1 MTQAPLTIGVV
12 AGEASGDLLGSHLIQ
27 ALRQH
32 VPHARFTGIG
42 GPRMTGAGFESI
54 FPMEKL
60 AVMGIVEVLR
70 HYPEIAG
77 IRRRLAAHFLS
88 ERPRLFIGIDA
99 PEFNLGLE
107 LKLKS
112 AGVPTAHYVGP
123 SIWAWRAGRIHKIK
137 RAVSKMLV
145 LFPFEAVLYE
155 RARVPVSYVGH
166 PLADLLGKFPGTA
179 AIREQL
185 RLPAAGKIVTLLP
198 GSRVTELK
206 RMAKLFV
213 ATAEKIAE
221 AVPGALFLVP
231 FVSRETREIFEAAL
245 YDRGVGE
252 LNVSMMFGHAHE
264 AMAAADVVLATSGT
278 ATLEAMLLKR
288 PMVITYQVA
297 PLTAYIHRT
306 QTYLPY
312 VGLPNILAG
321 EFIVPEFLQEEAT
334 PENLAQAV
342 TNLLF
347 DSTVRS
353 RLETRFGAL
362 ARELHQDSAER
373 IAAALLPL
381 IRNGAAQ

>member
-1 MTQAPLTIGVV
+1 MEPLTIGMV
-12 AGEASGDLLGSHLIQ
+12 AGEPSGDALGLHLMQ
-27 ALRQH
+27 ALRRH

-42 GPRMTGAGFESI
+42 GPRMKGAGFEAM

-70 HYPEIAG
+70 HYPELAG

-112 AGVPTAHYVGP
+112 AGVPTVHYVSP

-145 LFPFEAVLYE
+145 LFPFEEALYE
-155 RARVPVSYVGH
+155 RAQVPVAYVGH
-166 PLADLLGKFPGTA
+166 PLADLLGTFPGTA

-185 RLPAAGKIVTLLP
+185 RLPAAAKIVTLLP
-198 GSRVTELK
+198 GSRVTEVK
-206 RMAKLFV
+206 RMAGLFV
-213 ATAEKIAE
+213 ATAERITE
-221 AVPGALFLVP
+221 AVAGALFLVP

-245 YDRGVGE
+245 YAREAGA
-252 LNVSMMFGHAHE
+252 LNMSMMFGHAHE

-278 ATLEAMLLKR
+278 ATLEAALLKR
-288 PMVITYQVA
+288 PLVITYKVA
-297 PLTAYIHRT
+297 PLTAFIHRT

-347 DSTVRS
+347 DPVS
-353 RLETRFGAL
+353 RQGLEARFGRML
-362 ARELHQDSAER
+362 AELRQDAASK
-373 IAAALLPL
+373 AAAAILPL
-381 IRNGAAQ
+381 LDGATT